1 MDKVSDAARPV
12 MDRIASDAHQAVDKI
27 ASAAGQAAETLGV
40 NGEQLKQAHVR
51 AMEWGRGYVRDNPA
65 MSLGIA
71 ISGRLSVEP
80 TAELSLD
87 CLGNGTNERA
97 GSEG

>member
-1 MDKVSDAARPV
+1 

-71 ISGRLSVEP
+71 IAAGFLLSRL
-80 TAELSLD
+80 LSS
-87 CLGNGTNERA
+87 R
-97 GSEG
+97 